1 MVTIGRTEMCTYAV
15 MWSWVDD
22 ISSAIILCMILV
34 TGATG
39 FIGRIL
45 VRQLTE
51 TGQQVRV
58 LLRPTPKSPRLPKGV
73 PVEVAVVSL
82 DDERGLRAAMRGVDQ
97 IYHLASAASQGRQG
111 NLFKTDIE
119 GTRTLAQVAKSADVS
134 RFIYLS
140 HIGSD
145 RASAFPIHKAKGIAE
160 EHIRRSGVPYTIIRS
175 SVVFGPED
183 HFTTTLSALIRA
195 TPGIMPIPGN
205 GRTLLQPLWVEDLV
219 TCLVWALQ
227 NPDMANRTYDIG
239 GAEVFTLR
247 QILGTIMSVTH
258 TRRWIVPLSP
268 PYMRALFVILDAF
281 TPGFNVP
288 TYWIDYVAVN
298 RNCPVENLPRIF
310 GLMPARFAYRL
321 DYLERKPLL
330 QRIQEV
336 FRFSR

>member
-1 MVTIGRTEMCTYAV
+1 
-15 MWSWVDD
+15 
-22 ISSAIILCMILV
+22 MILV

-39 FIGRIL
+39 FIGRAL

-51 TGQQVRV
+51 TGQKVRV
-58 LLRPTPKSPRLPKGV
+58 LLRPSPKSPRLPKGV
-73 PVEVAVVSL
+73 PVEVAVVGL
-82 DDERGLRAAMRGVDQ
+82 DDERGLRAAMRGVDS
-97 IYHLASAASQGRQG
+97 IYHLASAGSQGRRG

-119 GTRTLAQVAKSADVS
+119 GTRTLAQVAKSADVK
-134 RFIYLS
+134 RLIYLS

-160 EHIRRSGVPYTIIRS
+160 EHIRKSGVPYTIIRS
-175 SVVFGPED
+175 TVVFGPED
-183 HFTTTLSALIRA
+183 DFTDTLATLIRA
-195 TPGIMPIPGN
+195 TPGILPIPGN

-227 NPDMANRTYDIG
+227 NDDMENQTYDIG
-239 GAEVFTLR
+239 GGEYFTLR
-247 QILGTIMSVTH
+247 QVLETVMRVTH
-258 TRRWIVPLSP
+258 TRRLIVPLSP

-298 RNCPVENLPRIF
+298 RTCPVENLPRTF

-321 DYLERKPLL
+321 NYLERKPLS
-330 QRIQEV
+330 QRIQDA

>member
-1 MVTIGRTEMCTYAV
+1 
-15 MWSWVDD
+15 
-22 ISSAIILCMILV
+22 MILV

-58 LLRPTPKSPRLPKGV
+58 LLRPSPKSPRLPKGV
-73 PVEVAVVSL
+73 PVEVAVVGL

-97 IYHLASAASQGRQG
+97 IYHLASAGSQGQRG

-119 GTRTLAQVAKSADVS
+119 GTRNLAQVAKSADIE

-160 EHIRRSGVPYTIIRS
+160 EHIRKSGVPYTIIRS
-175 SVVFGPED
+175 TVVFGPED
-183 HFTTTLSALIRA
+183 DFTSTLATLIRA
-195 TPGIMPIPGN
+195 TPGILPMPGD

-227 NPDMANRTYDIG
+227 NPDMENQSYDIG
-239 GAEVFTLR
+239 GGESFTLR
-247 QILGTIMSVTH
+247 QILETVMSVTH
-258 TRRWIVPLSP
+258 TRRLIVPIAP

-281 TPGFNVP
+281 TPGFNIP

-298 RNCPVENLPRIF
+298 RTCPVENLPRTF
-310 GLMPARFAYRL
+310 GLMPARFRYRL
-321 DYLERKPLL
+321 NYLERKPLSE
-330 QRIQEV
+330 RIQDV
-336 FRFSR
+336 FRFSG